1 MGRVPRLGTAIGSP
15 GIGGEGRV
23 GGESGARTDIN
34 GAAVV
39 KSVEVRLEVEDEW
52 EGSLCNDGLLEQ
64 ELAGEVGTEDLSP
77 TFSLANGRSI
87 DTMSS

>member
-23 GGESGARTDIN
+23 GGESGARTDIT

-39 KSVEVRLEVEDEW
+39 KLVEVRLEVEDEW
-52 EGSLCNDGLLEQ
+52 PGSLCNDGLFEQ
-64 ELAGEVGTEDLSP
+64 EVAGEVGINTS